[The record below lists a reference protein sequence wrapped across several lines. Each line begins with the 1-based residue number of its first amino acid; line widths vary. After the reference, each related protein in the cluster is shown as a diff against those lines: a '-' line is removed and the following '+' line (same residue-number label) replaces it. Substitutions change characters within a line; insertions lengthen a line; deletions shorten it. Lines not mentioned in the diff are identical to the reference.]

1 MAIYEL
7 DGQAPEFPADGL
19 YWVAETATVVGR
31 EIVVIPGSVSSTSV
45 PPRRRLR
52 M

>member
-19 YWVAETATVVGR
+19 YWVADTAS
-31 EIVVIPGSVSSTSV
+31 VIGKVQAPYQCQHLVRLGAA
-45 PPRRRLR
+45 RRQ
-52 M
+52 